1 MNKGELTFH
10 ISHGE
15 VIAEVS
21 LYQQYKPKR
30 VKGLLLQ
37 RRKNMFK

>member
-10 ISHGE
+10 ISRGE

-21 LYQQYKPKR
+21 LYQQYKPKH
-30 VKGLLLQ
+30 VKELLL
-37 RRKNMFK
+37 RRHKNMFK